1 MDEVMGRGAH
11 PDEGL
16 TKVSSP
22 IVVRVALRCPDG
34 ECRIAIGHGETLL
47 DALAFARENAPSQK
61 RWSVTGWNDY

>member
-1 MDEVMGRGAH
+1 
-11 PDEGL
+11 L